1 MTEIEFTLDGE
12 TTRCPGGLT
21 IAAAV
26 FHAGRQRLRITPR
39 ASLPRSLF
47 CGMGV
52 CFDCVM
58 EVDGRS
64 GVRTCTTLVRPGMR
78 VRTQHGAASLGGPR

>member
-1 MTEIEFTLDGE
+1 MNIEFFLDANPVS
-12 TTRCPGGLT
+12 CPDGLT
-21 IAAAV
+21 VAGALFHVGRAAT
-26 FHAGRQRLRITPR
+26 RTTPR
-39 ASLPRSLF
+39 AGLLRSVF

-58 EVDGRS
+58 EVDGRQ

-78 VRTQHGAASLGGPR
+78 VVTQRGAVALGREA